1 MKTIDLELQEQDG
14 AHSTLAVPYETNES
28 VRDVL
33 QRLDRTGE
41 LERSAALHAALALI
55 QCLDDKRPLG
65 DITWPMHPIRVQRV
79 CVDLHF
85 ETEAK
90 PAQFPANADWARVH
104 RWGCHA
110 FKIASD
116 ACAHLEL
123 REGSP
128 TGPALNERQRIGV
141 HAGCKPVWLVKPGP
155 EPNG

>member
-1 MKTIDLELQEQDG
+1 VNTIDLELQEQDG
-14 AHSTLAVPYETNES
+14 AHSSLAVPYETTES
-28 VRDVL
+28 VHDVL
-33 QRLDRTGE
+33 QRLDRAGE
-41 LERSAALHAALALI
+41 LERSAALDAALSTI
-55 QCLDDKRPLG
+55 QGLDDKRPLA
-65 DITWPMHPIRVQRV
+65 DIIWPARPIRVQRV

-90 PAQFPANADWARVH
+90 QAQFPAQAKWARVH

-123 REGSP
+123 HEGSP
-128 TGPALNERQRIGV
+128 TGPALNERQAIGV
-141 HAGCKPVWLVKPGP
+141 HTGCKTVWLVKPGP